1 MKKITLFALL
11 LSSCFAFSQQNKE
24 LYKNFVQQHAE
35 KFGTT
40 KNDVQELKLLS
51 VGDSKA
57 AGLDIYYFNQQKD
70 GIEILNAIATVAV
83 KNGEVI
89 HSTGNLMKGV
99 ASKSAVNKRS
109 VLSFEK
115 AFVDVAK
122 DLGLTSSMKLQSRQ
136 VENMLSFNVE
146 DTNVASKLVYVPNS
160 KGGLDLVWIYE
171 LFSPM
176 DNDLYGY
183 QVNAIDGKI
192 LQKENLTL
200 KCNFGNHNH
209 KTTKEVAHVSFQ
221 EVMMKKQA
229 MVVENSAYNVFP
241 FHVESPL
248 HGNRQLM
255 VSPANETAS
264 PYGWHNTL
272 DGNTSA
278 TAGLKYTNTR
288 GNNVIAYEDR
298 DGDNLT
304 VGTFA
309 NGGANLVF
317 DFPYA
322 GGSTLTPEDHVN
334 ASITNLFYMNNMMH
348 DVMYKYGFDEKNGN
362 FQRNNYGRGEKT
374 ATDQTGDAGQGDYV
388 IAEAQDGGGT
398 QNANFSTQADGAFG
412 SRMQM
417 YLWDTGAQAPNFIVN
432 NTVEAGSY
440 LAADNSFTAGHVDY
454 PKFPN
459 SMTGDLVLYDDGAPD
474 TNDACT
480 AAINAAALNGKIA
493 LIKRGTCNFAIK
505 VKNAQNAGA
514 IGVVI
519 YDNAVGALAGMSGS
533 DATIT
538 IPAVRIQKELGDRL
552 AAQLVNGP
560 VNVSIQ
566 DPRVAMYDG
575 DFDNGIIAHEYGHGI
590 STRLAGGR
598 LTTSCLRNSEQQGE
612 GWSDFF
618 AYMLTMKPTDSPTVG
633 RGIGNFASGLSI
645 NGNGIRPYKY
655 STDMAVNPFTLEST
669 KTMTY
674 MTTKVVS
681 GVNTQVEQINV
692 HAVGS
697 VWATMLW
704 DLAWAYIEKYGFD
717 ADVVNGTGGNN
728 KVMQLV
734 IDGLKL
740 QPCNASFVQARDAI
754 LAADQATTG
763 GANKCMIWNV
773 FARRGLGVN
782 ASSGTNAVGS
792 NSSTDTTLANYIAGI
807 KDQVND
813 FSVPAEC
820 VNLSNEE
827 NEFNNKARVYPVPAT
842 EEIMVTVPSFAN
854 KVTVVISDLN
864 GRVVFDNTMTDFNGS
879 TKISIANLAKGVY
892 MLSLKGESLNYTQKI
907 VKN

>member
-1 MKKITLFALL
+1 MKKITFCAFL
-11 LSSCFAFSQQNKE
+11 LSSLFSFSQEKGE
-24 LYKNFVQQHAE
+24 MVRKYVQQHPE
-35 KFGTT
+35 KFGVNQT
-40 KNDVQELKLLS
+40 DLQDLKLMS

-57 AGLDIYYFNQQKD
+57 AGLDFYYYSQQKD
-70 GIEILNAIATVAV
+70 GIEILNALATVAV

-89 HSTGNLMKGV
+89 HSTGNLIKNV
-99 ASKSAVNKRS
+99 SNKSAQNKRA
-109 VLSFEK
+109 VLSIDT
-115 AFVDVAK
+115 AFDAVAK
-122 DLGLTSSMKLQSRQ
+122 DLGIANAKQIVSRQ
-136 VENMLSFNVE
+136 TANTLTFKVEE
-146 DTNVASKLVYVPNS
+146 TNVTSKLVYVPNS
-160 KGGLDLVWIYE
+160 NGALDLVWLYE
-171 LFSPM
+171 LYSPV

-183 QVNAIDGKI
+183 QVSAVDGKI

-209 KTTKEVAHVSFQ
+209 GNVRPERGVSFEERMLKMQ
-221 EVMMKKQA
+221 P
-229 MVVENSAYNVFP
+229 MVVENSAYNVVP
-241 FHVESPL
+241 FTTESPL
-248 HGNRQLM
+248 HGNRQLL

-304 VGTFA
+304 VGAFA
-309 NGGANLVF
+309 NGEANLVF

-417 YLWDTGAQAPNFIVN
+417 YLWNTGAQAPNFIVN

-493 LIKRGTCNFAIK
+493 LIKRGTCSFVIK

-519 YDNAVGALAGMSGS
+519 YDNAVGALAGMTGS

-575 DFDNGIIAHEYGHGI
+575 DFDNGIIAHEYGHGV

-618 AYMLTMKPTDSPTVG
+618 AYMLTMKASDSPTVG
-633 RGIGNFASGLSI
+633 RGIGNFASGLAI
-645 NGNGIRPYKY
+645 DGPGIRKYKY
-655 STDMAVNPFTLEST
+655 STDMAVNPFTFEST
-669 KTMTY
+669 NTMTY
-674 MTTKVVS
+674 KNAT
-681 GVNTQVEQINV
+681 NADQIDI
-692 HAVGS
+692 HSVGS

-704 DLAWAYIEKYGFD
+704 DLAWKYIDKYGFD
-717 ADVVNGTGGNN
+717 ADVVNGNGGNN

-740 QPCNASFVQARDAI
+740 QPCNASFTQARDAI
-754 LAADQATTG
+754 IAADQATTG
-763 GANKCMIWNV
+763 GQNKCMIWNV
-773 FARRGLGVN
+773 FARRGLGLSAN
-782 ASSGTNAVGS
+782 SGTNAFGS
-792 NSSTDTTLANYIAGI
+792 NSSTGQTLTDYINGI
-807 KDQVND
+807 KDQVNGFD
-813 FSVPAEC
+813 VPADC
-820 VNLSNEE
+820 ILSNEE
-827 NEFNNKARVYPVPAT
+827 FGDFGSRTTVYPIPSSDQVTISVPAY
-842 EEIMVTVPSFAN
+842 VGAVN
-854 KVTVVISDLN
+854 VKLVDVN
-864 GRVVFDNTMTDFNGS
+864 GRTVYTKEIVDFDSKANVD
-879 TKISIANLAKGVY
+879 IADLAKGIY
-892 MLSLKGESLNYTQKI
+892 ILKLKGSDLDYTQKI